1 MVSAHQHLTVY
12 EKNELRR
19 HHLANPSL
27 KHIDLQQWVATCLK
41 KRIGVSTVGKIVN
54 QPLDAT
60 PNGNIKKK
68 RKPQHAEIEPQ
79 LLDFVHNQEE
89 HGLLSDDVLQAKAN
103 QLVGEEVVTMSW
115 IQRFKARHGVFL
127 HIMHGEAGSVDTANL
142 GQQRTVLMELL
153 NQYNPHDIFNMNETA
168 LFYRMLPS
176 QTLATRAIAGRK
188 KDKARISIGLCCNL
202 TGTEKLEP
210 IVVNRAAK
218 PRCFRGVNINDIP
231 IKYFSNTKAWMT
243 TKVFLEWVRAINLKM
258 HGRKILLLVDNAP
271 GHAEIELNNVRI
283 HLSPKNTTS
292 HLQPVLSETS
302 SSNTK
307 GCLCSRA
314 LSNTAPKRSWTC

>member
-1 MVSAHQHLTVY
+1 MVSARQHLTIY

-27 KHIDLQQWVATCLK
+27 KHVDLQQWVATRLK

-68 RKPQHAEIEPQ
+68 RKPQHASIEPQ

-103 QLVGEEVVTMSW
+103 QLVGEEVVTLSW
-115 IQRFKARHGVFL
+115 IQRFKARHGVSL

-153 NQYNPHDIFNMNETA
+153 DQYNPHDIFSMDETA
-168 LFYRMLPS
+168 LFFRMMPS
-176 QTLATRAIAGRK
+176 
-188 KDKARISIGLCCNL
+188 
-202 TGTEKLEP
+202 
-210 IVVNRAAK
+210 
-218 PRCFRGVNINDIP
+218 
-231 IKYFSNTKAWMT
+231 
-243 TKVFLEWVRAINLKM
+243 
-258 HGRKILLLVDNAP
+258 
-271 GHAEIELNNVRI
+271 
-283 HLSPKNTTS
+283 
-292 HLQPVLSETS
+292 
-302 SSNTK
+302 
-307 GCLCSRA
+307 
-314 LSNTAPKRSWTC
+314 